1 MADVVA
7 LVCVMATVA
16 AVHPLYLLF
25 LVPVFFVFAVEV
37 YKSKCVYRRDMSMTA
52 NKRMQAYVQRTV
64 YLREYAKDMRT
75 SNIFAVMVRRMEAAT
90 KANVR
95 ILRDYGVRLFLY
107 SVVSSLLGELLPVL
121 GTYAFACHSFV
132 QGGGLTVSGFSVV
145 ASGINAVRESTLD
158 TTECFDEMTLLAL
171 YFQNLREFLDYQP
184 QVVSGPL
191 PVPPLETLEFAMW
204 TLPTRAP
211 IDGCSTMLTLPCGR
225 ARPWRWWALTA
236 PANPRWSSCCC
247 DFTTLRLVKF
257 SITASRCRNM
267 TWSSCGLPLAPCF
280 RIIKTLP
287 CPSTRM

>member
-1 MADVVA
+1 MRDGHRGGGAP
-7 LVCVMATVA
+7 
-16 AVHPLYLLF
+16 AVSAV

-132 QGGGLTVSGFSVV
+132 QGSGLTVSGFSVV
-145 ASGINAVRESTLD
+145 
-158 TTECFDEMTLLAL
+158 
-171 YFQNLREFLDYQP
+171 
-184 QVVSGPL
+184 
-191 PVPPLETLEFAMW
+191 PP
-204 TLPTRAP
+204 
-211 IDGCSTMLTLPCGR
+211 
-225 ARPWRWWALTA
+225 ALT
-236 PANPRWSSCCC
+236 
-247 DFTTLRLVKF
+247 
-257 SITASRCRNM
+257 RCG
-267 TWSSCGLPLAPCF
+267 SLPWTPLSALT
-280 RIIKTLP
+280 K
-287 CPSTRM
+287 